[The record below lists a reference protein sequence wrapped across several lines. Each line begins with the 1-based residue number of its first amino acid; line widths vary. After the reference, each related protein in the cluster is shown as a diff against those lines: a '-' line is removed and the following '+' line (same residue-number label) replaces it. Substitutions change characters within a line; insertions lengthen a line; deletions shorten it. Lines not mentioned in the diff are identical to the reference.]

1 MGEITDLEFEN
12 HLNLKKCIFRALEQA
27 GTNICSIGKYI
38 LNFKIGLSLFG
49 CAEKYTEQSTHCAR
63 NVLAQ
68 LQLFFSHLCDNL
80 ADSLRS
86 FGPALQYDQLKLI
99 YIFQISN
106 LLKFL
111 KAGLNLLNLDRI
123 LSFMASISMSSEV
136 NYLQDSPPH
145 CKYWIQLR
153 HGICPKIY
161 TTGFS
166 G

>member
-1 MGEITDLEFEN
+1 MVSMAQFL
-12 HLNLKKCIFRALEQA
+12 CALPKA
-27 GTNICSIGKYI
+27 DMKLAPI
-38 LNFKIGLSLFG
+38 
-49 CAEKYTEQSTHCAR
+49 

-111 KAGLNLLNLDRI
+111 KAGLNLLNLDTI
-123 LSFMASISMSSEV
+123 VLFMASISMSSEV
-136 NYLQDSPPH
+136 GYLQDSPPH
-145 CKYWIQLR
+145 CKYWIQLGESSLTI
-153 HGICPKIY
+153 HIWCHC
-161 TTGFS
+161 
-166 G
+166 